1 MNVIG
6 YVRVSTQGQAKE
18 GYSALYQQDEIRKL
32 CKDNNWKLI
41 DIYSDLGISG
51 AKVDEEALEVE
62 REGFQNML
70 SRLRMKDIDYVVV
83 FKYKPFMAL
92 GYCKSVDTSRI

>member
-32 CKDNNWKLI
+32 CKDNDWNLI
-41 DIYSDLGISG
+41 DIYSDL
-51 AKVDEEALEVE
+51 VLVE
-62 REGFQNML
+62 R
-70 SRLRMKDIDYVVV
+70 K
-83 FKYKPFMAL
+83 
-92 GYCKSVDTSRI
+92 

>member
-32 CKDNNWKLI
+32 CKDNNWRLI

-62 REGFQNML
+62 REGI
-70 SRLRMKDIDYVVV
+70 SKYAIKTSDERYRLCSC

-92 GYCKSVDTSRI
+92 GYCKKC